1 MKNWMKDAV
10 PKSRKGIFAE
20 KAARAGK
27 TTSEFANEKQHAK
40 GALGKEARLAKVFEK
55 ERPKK

>member
-1 MKNWMKDAV
+1 MKNWMKNAV
-10 PKSRKGIFAE
+10 PKSRKGVFSE

-27 TTSEFANEKQHAK
+27 TTAEYATEKEHAK
-40 GALGKEARLAKVFEK
+40 GTLGKEARLAKVFEK